1 MSMECELPPPHIT
14 DHVNVDGCPLRYEQ
28 CGEPHDHP
36 PPSTSSLR
44 HEQSG
49 GPHDPPSP
57 STSSDFTNK
66 RRKVDVDAENSVP
79 SPSRLDSQVK
89 HVSVVPS
96 PSRLDSQVTHD
107 HLHCHLA
114 DIHSV
119 VSPDTAVDTL
129 TKCDNTE
136 PNSHAESAAEIDVNS
151 THHPAAADEACAN
164 LDEATA
170 LKWRSCGDAELTV
183 AIASP
188 PTHTDTP
195 LAAADEACANLDE
208 ATASKWCS
216 CGGAELSTV
225 TVAIASP
232 PTHTN
237 TPLAAAD
244 EARANLDEATASKC
258 CSCGGA
264 ELSTVTVAIASPPTH
279 TDTPLA
285 AADEACTNLDEATVL
300 LVRACMDTVPVVCEM
315 PSAAG
320 ADKSNCVIEATATQ
334 TDTVNLHHHCTAT
347 PTNDGAVVVTVDDNH
362 LFSPEAHHRNDC
374 DDSGIYFDVGEGVT
388 PSRAAR
394 DCDVR
399 SEDED
404 EISATRT
411 TLSAME
417 LASLPPVL
425 HFTHTPSVVA
435 PPSAASA
442 ARAAAVLAVADAF
455 RLADRVLILAG
466 AGFSAGSLCADGT
479 KLPGKREGARPAS

>member
-1 MSMECELPPPHIT
+1 MDCELPPPHIT

-49 GPHDPPSP
+49 EPHDPPSP

-66 RRKVDVDAENSVP
+66 RRRVDVDAENSVSSSTSALLVQSVVP
-79 SPSRLDSQVK
+79 SPSRLDSQEK
-89 HVSVVPS
+89 RVSVVPS
-96 PSRLDSQVTHD
+96 PSRLDSQVKHD
-107 HLHCHLA
+107 HLYHHLA
-114 DIHSV
+114 DVHSV
-119 VSPDTAVDTL
+119 VSPNTAVDTL

-136 PNSHAESAAEIDVNS
+136 PNSPAESGAETDVNG

-170 LKWRSCGDAELTV
+170 
-183 AIASP
+183 
-188 PTHTDTP
+188 
-195 LAAADEACANLDE
+195 
-208 ATASKWCS
+208 SKYCS

-225 TVAIASP
+225 TV
-232 PTHTN
+232 T
-237 TPLAAAD
+237 
-244 EARANLDEATASKC
+244 
-258 CSCGGA
+258 
-264 ELSTVTVAIASPPTH
+264 IASPPTH
-279 TDTPLA
+279 TDTPHA
-285 AADEACTNLDEATVL
+285 AADEACANLDEPTVL
-300 LVRACMDTVPVVCEM
+300 LVRACMGTVPVVCEM
-315 PSAAG
+315 PSAAD
-320 ADKSNCVIEATATQ
+320 ADESNCVIEATATQ
-334 TDTVNLHHHCTAT
+334 TQTDTVNLHNHCTAT
-347 PTNDGAVVVTVDDNH
+347 PTNDGAVVVTIDDNPP
-362 LFSPEAHHRNDC
+362 FSPEAHHRNVC
-374 DDSGIYFDVGEGVT
+374 DDSGVYFDVGEGVT
-388 PSRAAR
+388 PPRAAR

-399 SEDED
+399 GEDED

-411 TLSAME
+411 TLSATE

-425 HFTHTPSVVA
+425 HFTHTPSVA
-435 PPSAASA
+435 PPSTASA

>member
-1 MSMECELPPPHIT
+1 MECELPPPHIT

-188 PTHTDTP
+188 PTHT
-195 LAAADEACANLDE
+195 
-208 ATASKWCS
+208 
-216 CGGAELSTV
+216 
-225 TVAIASP
+225 
-232 PTHTN
+232 N
-237 TPLAAAD
+237 TPLVAAD